1 MNQIF
6 EFSENN
12 SDLIRR
18 YPVIGSRRLSNFF
31 WAGTLGIGGF
41 YFLLTGLSSYFG
53 SALLPF
59 LHFDTI
65 VFFPQGI
72 VMCFYGSLSILQKF
86 QPFLANFC
94 AIGQIS

>member
-72 VMCFYGSLSILQKF
+72 VMCFYGSLSI
-86 QPFLANFC
+86 FL
-94 AIGQIS
+94 SLYLLLT

>member
-41 YFLLTGLSSYFG
+41 YFLLTGLLY
-53 SALLPF
+53 
-59 LHFDTI
+59 
-65 VFFPQGI
+65 
-72 VMCFYGSLSILQKF
+72 LQV
-86 QPFLANFC
+86 L
-94 AIGQIS
+94 